1 MAFNKEVEKEGTG
14 NNPIE
19 LEYKL
24 TCDKDY
30 IVEATLSPAT
40 ASSWVSIVGGGNKE
54 GVFEIRISKNDGSSR
69 NVSVYP
75 RIYDNEHKLVSECT
89 SKGVFISQKGDGG
102 SSECSFEITITNPSG
117 GRFKTCDAGTL
128 SFDYVKKGES
138 PSPEPTGDDLTGHC
152 SVSIQNNTSN
162 DFTITNKVVIY
173 VTNRETQQPCYNG
186 VFLYLN
192 GREEDSST
200 YFLQRNAGLEF
211 TGVFVKSNSTDP
223 VINQDI
229 CLLCGERKVKL
240 YQTNGEDIEWAGI
253 NHPHIIGTNVK
264 LTDGGSYTIR
274 IDSSCT

>member
-1 MAFNKEVEKEGTG
+1 MADTINWS
-14 NNPIE
+14 I
-19 LEYKL
+19 
-24 TCDKDY
+24 
-30 IVEATLSPAT
+30 SPANEGASIQGTNENATVTFDTNYKT
-40 ASSWVSIVGGGNKE
+40 ATTYTVTCTSGTHKGTFIVKRKGNGCSGGG
-54 GVFEIRISKNDGSSR
+54 G
-69 NVSVYP
+69 
-75 RIYDNEHKLVSECT
+75 
-89 SKGVFISQKGDGG
+89 GG
-102 SSECSFEITITNPSG
+102 S
-117 GRFKTCDAGTL
+117 
-128 SFDYVKKGES
+128 
-138 PSPEPTGDDLTGHC
+138 DLTGHC

-162 DFTITNKVVIY
+162 DFTITNKAMIY
-173 VTNRETQQPCYNG
+173 VTNRETQQACYNG

-240 YQTNGEDIEWAGI
+240 YQTNGEDIEWTGI

>member
-1 MAFNKEVEKEGTG
+1 MGTWNVTPSQGVTFSPSASDDNPTISFPANESSSEKTYTVKYDDG
-14 NNPIE
+14 NGNCGSMKVRQKPG
-19 LEYKL
+19 
-24 TCDKDY
+24 
-30 IVEATLSPAT
+30 S
-40 ASSWVSIVGGGNKE
+40 GGG
-54 GVFEIRISKNDGSSR
+54 
-69 NVSVYP
+69 
-75 RIYDNEHKLVSECT
+75 
-89 SKGVFISQKGDGG
+89 GG
-102 SSECSFEITITNPSG
+102 G
-117 GRFKTCDAGTL
+117 
-128 SFDYVKKGES
+128 
-138 PSPEPTGDDLTGHC
+138 DLTGHC

-162 DFTITNKVVIY
+162 DFTITNKAMIY
-173 VTNRETQQPCYNG
+173 VTNRETQQACYNG
-186 VFLYLN
+186 VYLYLN

-240 YQTNGEDIEWAGI
+240 YQTNGEDIEWTGI

>member
-1 MAFNKEVEKEGTG
+1 MGTWNVTPSQGVTFSPSASDDNPTISFPANESSSEKTYTVKYDDG
-14 NNPIE
+14 NGNCGSMKVRQKPG
-19 LEYKL
+19 
-24 TCDKDY
+24 
-30 IVEATLSPAT
+30 S
-40 ASSWVSIVGGGNKE
+40 GGG
-54 GVFEIRISKNDGSSR
+54 
-69 NVSVYP
+69 
-75 RIYDNEHKLVSECT
+75 
-89 SKGVFISQKGDGG
+89 GG
-102 SSECSFEITITNPSG
+102 G
-117 GRFKTCDAGTL
+117 
-128 SFDYVKKGES
+128 
-138 PSPEPTGDDLTGHC
+138 DLTGHC

-211 TGVFVKSNSTDP
+211 TGVFVKSNSSDP

-240 YQTNGEDIEWAGI
+240 YQTNGEDIEWTGI